1 MESSYW
7 LIAGVIAALLV
18 CIVLFLRL
26 RPKEHGR
33 SWYLGFLL
41 IPIIAGGVFYFL
53 ILKDQ
58 ANPAATFE
66 RTGNIGQFIDA
77 VGMLEQRVDANPED
91 YQGQL
96 MLAHSYRAM
105 GRYEDA
111 VARFGKAWPIVEK
124 DPNNL
129 ALFAGS
135 LAIFRGGFEGK
146 PLELISQALALEPDN
161 PDALM
166 LLGGAMFQ
174 QQNYAEAIKS
184 WEKLL
189 ADKRIPDEDKVW
201 IEQQVEEAKLAYE
214 DPAAYAELLAE
225 REQEIF
231 GEGGA
236 HPSGA
241 VGRMGSDPV
250 MGMPPTGGSPH
261 PDFMFGAPSD
271 MPNPHQ

>member
-7 LIAGVIAALLV
+7 LIAGVVTALLI
-18 CIVLFLRL
+18 CIVLFLHL
-26 RPKEHGR
+26 RPKGHGNT
-33 SWYLGFLL
+33 WYLGFLL
-41 IPIIAGGVFYFL
+41 IPIIAGGVFYYL
-53 ILKDQ
+53 VLKDQ

-66 RTGNIGQFIDA
+66 RTGNIAQFIDA
-77 VGMLEQRVDANPED
+77 VGMLEQRLDADPED

-111 VARFGKAWPIVEK
+111 IARFGKAWPIIEK

-146 PLELISQALALEPDN
+146 PLELLGQALALEADN

-174 QQNYAEAIKS
+174 QQNYGGAIDS

-189 ADKRIPDEDKVW
+189 ADSRIQDEDKIW
-201 IEQQVEEAKLAYE
+201 IEQQVEEAELAYN
-214 DPAAYAELLAE
+214 DPEAYAELLAE
-225 REQEIF
+225 REFDMF

-236 HPSGA
+236 HPSEKAGTEPMMN
-241 VGRMGSDPV
+241 VQPN
-250 MGMPPTGGSPH
+250 GGSGH
-261 PDFMFGAPSD
+261 PDFLFGTPSD
-271 MPNPHQ
+271 MTNPHQ